1 MSGIG
6 HPRRFV
12 ALAAAYLI
20 VLQVLLL
27 PLSVTLGGA
36 TDFSLCSSAASSAS
50 SQSPA
55 NHQTGCPCAAG
66 CGMQCCVHALAGPP
80 QAFLVIEPTPVDARR
95 LLPALAPIIHLT
107 VRAPQFARGPPS
119 A

>member
-1 MSGIG
+1 MRGFD
-6 HPRRFV
+6 HPRRLV

-27 PLSVTLGGA
+27 PLSVTLGGG
-36 TDFSLCSSAASSAS
+36 TDFSLCSSAASAAS

-66 CGMQCCVHALAGPP
+66 CGMQCCVHAFGGPP
-80 QAFLVIEPTPVDARR
+80 QAFLAIEPTPVDARP
-95 LLPALAPIIHLT
+95 LPPALAPVVHLT
-107 VRAPQFARGPPS
+107 VRTPQFARGPPS